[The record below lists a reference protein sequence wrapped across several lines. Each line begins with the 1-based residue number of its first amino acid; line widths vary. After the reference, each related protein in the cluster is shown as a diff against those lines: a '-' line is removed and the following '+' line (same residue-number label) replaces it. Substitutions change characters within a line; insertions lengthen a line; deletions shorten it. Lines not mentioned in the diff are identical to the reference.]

1 MEFGIFILMQ
11 QRGYH
16 QTSADVLHAAVE
28 QTVPPIRQVSTRPGT
43 PSTTSPTTAFAPSPL
58 MMVAHGAR

>member
-16 QTSADVLHAAVE
+16 QTSAAGRFGSGAAW
-28 QTVPPIRQVSTRPGT
+28 QIRW
-43 PSTTSPTTAFAPSPL
+43 
-58 MMVAHGAR
+58 